1 MASLLY
7 RLGKTAFRRWP
18 IFLAVWLVAM
28 VGIGTVAATM
38 AKPMTDSFSIPGIA
52 SEKAADLQAELF
64 PASVNAFDQA
74 GATVVVAAPEG
85 HTLTEPT
92 YRAQVDALVKSLADV
107 PQMPT
112 ATQDLPANPVDT
124 AYAMRSQIVDAAVK
138 SGTP

>member
-7 RLGKTAFRRWP
+7 RLGKTVFRRWP

-28 VGIGTVAATM
+28 VGVGTVAATM
-38 AKPMTDSFSIPGIA
+38 AKPMSDSFSIPGIA

-64 PASVNAFDQA
+64 PSSVNAFDQA

-92 YRAQVDALVKSLADV
+92 YRAPVDAPVAALASR
-107 PQMPT
+107 PQTPT
-112 ATQDLPANPVDT
+112 DPA
-124 AYAMRSQIVDAAVK
+124 
-138 SGTP
+138 

>member
-64 PASVNAFDQA
+64 PSSVNAFDQA

-85 HTLTEPT
+85 HSLAEPT
-92 YRAQVDALVKSLADV
+92 YRAQVDALVADLAAV

-112 ATQDLPANPVDT
+112 DATALPANP
-124 AYAMRSQIVDAAVK
+124 
-138 SGTP
+138 